1 MPWDVKPLMGLAKF
15 KAGLVGLFFFLFLPV
30 AVVGGICIT
39 VILIRDRSSL
49 SFWQFMGLS
58 VTFILT
64 ILLSFLF
71 YSAYN
76 IVHNKLQWSLLEKHP
91 SESIS
96 LLHMELGRSLYDEC
110 SPEFLG
116 DGMRVTGRLT
126 FDHLTGFLIAI
137 SVIAL
142 TFIFTYLV
150 WLIFRLPIVAEIGA
164 GAAGFL
170 VLVLAIQEIFL
181 KRDEETSILVKHDN
195 IHTLRCEGPIV
206 NIRFVTPPVRR
217 LRVIQLFIPRALRK
231 SFFWQ
236 LDKAFPELLPPAYRN
251 AM

>member
-1 MPWDVKPLMGLAKF
+1 MPWDVKPLMGPAKF

-49 SFWQFMGLS
+49 SFWQFMGPS
-58 VTFILT
+58 VTLILT
-64 ILLSFLF
+64 ILLYFLF

-76 IVHNKLQWSLLEKHP
+76 IVHNKLHCLLEKHP

-96 LLHMELGRSLYDEC
+96 LLHMGLGRSLYGEC

-126 FDHLTGFLIAI
+126 FDHLTDFLIAV

-142 TFIFTYLV
+142 TFIFTYLA
-150 WLIFRLPIVAEIGA
+150 WLIFRLPIVAEVGA

-170 VLVLAIQEIFL
+170 EN
-181 KRDEETSILVKHDN
+181 SILVKHDN
-195 IHTLRCEGPIV
+195 IHTLGCEGPIV
-206 NIRFVTPPVRR
+206 TIRFITPPVRQ
-217 LRVIQLFIPRALRK
+217 LRMIQLFIPGALFK
-231 SFFWQ
+231 SFLWQ
-236 LDKAFPELLPPAYRN
+236 LDKAFPELLPPTYRN
-251 AM
+251 AL